1 MVYDASMAR
10 SKAPRMLLVDATGL
24 IFRAYYSITTAM
36 NRPSDGQAVNAVYGV
51 TRMLLKLFRDEP
63 AAASA
68 LVFDAGRRTFR
79 NELYPD
85 YKAHREEPP
94 ADMRLQFGLTIDMA
108 RTTGAPVFVREGFE
122 ADDIIATLVV
132 QARARGLACTV
143 LTGDRDLFQLIAD
156 DVDIVLPGKRGEF
169 ERVDTAAF
177 DFKYGF
183 PRDRFVDFKALMGDP
198 SDNIPGLQ
206 GIGEKTAAKLVST
219 YGKLEQ
225 IYGNIDLVKPPSV
238 KDKLKAGREDVFL
251 FRQLVTLNH
260 EVPELY
266 DFAGRTL
273 PDFANAEFQQ
283 YLTDLGFGRV
293 REDAAE
299 LGDLQANQD

>member
-1 MVYDASMAR
+1 MANPD
-10 SKAPRMLLVDATGL
+10 APRMLIVDTTGL

-63 AAASA
+63 AAACA
-68 LVFDAGRRTFR
+68 LVFDAGRKTFR

-94 ADMRLQFGLTIDMA
+94 DDMRPQFGLTIEMA
-108 RTTGAPVFVREGFE
+108 RTTGAPVFVKEGFE
-122 ADDIIATLVV
+122 ADDLIATLVG
-132 QARARGLACTV
+132 QARANGMACTV
-143 LTGDRDLFQLIAD
+143 LTGDRDLFQLVAN
-156 DVDIVLPGKRGEF
+156 DVDVLLPSKRGEF

-183 PRDRFVDFKALMGDP
+183 PLDRFVDFKALMGDP
-198 SDNIPGLQ
+198 SDNIPGIQ
-206 GIGEKTAAKLVST
+206 GIGEKTAGKLVGT

-225 IYGNIDLVKPPSV
+225 IYGNIDMVKPPGV
-238 KDKLKAGREDVFL
+238 RDKLKAGREDVFL

-260 EVPELY
+260 EVPEQY
-266 DFAGRTL
+266 DFTGRTL
-273 PDFANAEFQQ
+273 PDFANAQFQE
-283 YLTDLGFGRV
+283 YLTGLGFGRV
-293 REDAAE
+293 RQDAAE
-299 LGDLQANQD
+299 LGDLQANLD